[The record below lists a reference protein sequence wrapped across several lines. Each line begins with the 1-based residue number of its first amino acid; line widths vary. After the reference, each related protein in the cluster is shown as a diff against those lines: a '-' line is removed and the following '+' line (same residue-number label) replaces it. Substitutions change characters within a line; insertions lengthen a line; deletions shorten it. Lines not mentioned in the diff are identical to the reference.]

1 MIPLLAIRNIR
12 NKHCVNVLKSLKGTF
27 IIVKGLTLG
36 ALVHVIH
43 RNIQVLNII
52 ETLVLAYEDSM
63 VISGS
68 SGSRSTS
75 PKREY

>member
-12 NKHCVNVLKSLKGTF
+12 NKHCVNVLKGTF